1 MVLSGAKR
9 NWNRRIFMKKQ
20 TEIDGKVLWITR
32 TAVSLALLTALQLVT
47 RPMGQLV
54 TGSCVNCI
62 LTLSVLFCG
71 LSGGLVVAMASP
83 FLAFVLNIGPAVFA
97 VTPAI
102 ALGNAVLVAIVYLIA
117 GRRSI
122 FLSGG
127 GPCPLG
133 NGGRAPASRSG
144 AGKGRSFLMSCIA
157 AWLACSVGKFL
168 ALYLIVVQLLCR
180 VLSLPEKQVQMLGVM
195 FSYPQLLTALIGSG
209 IAFVIAG
216 RLGKAVS

>member
-1 MVLSGAKR
+1 
-9 NWNRRIFMKKQ
+9 MKTQ
-20 TEIDGKVLWITR
+20 FEADGKILWITR
-32 TAVSLALLTALQLVT
+32 TAVSLALLTVLQLVT
-47 RPMGQLV
+47 RPMGQIV

-71 LSGGLVVAMASP
+71 LSGGLVVALASP
-83 FLAFVLNIGPAVFA
+83 FLAFALNIGPAVFA

-102 ALGNAVLVAIVYLIA
+102 ALGNAVLVVIVYFLI
-117 GRRSI
+117 GRRGI
-122 FLSGG
+122 FLAGEK
-127 GPCPLG
+127 
-133 NGGRAPASRSG
+133 RSL
-144 AGKGRSFLMSCIA
+144 LMKCIA

-180 VLSLPEKQVQMLGVM
+180 VLSLPEKQVQMLSVM

>member
-1 MVLSGAKR
+1 
-9 NWNRRIFMKKQ
+9 MKTQ
-20 TEIDGKVLWITR
+20 FEADGKILWITR
-32 TAVSLALLTALQLVT
+32 TAVSLALLTVLQLAT
-47 RPMGQLV
+47 RPMGQIV

-71 LSGGLVVAMASP
+71 LGGGLVVALASP
-83 FLAFVLNIGPAVFA
+83 FLAFVLNIGPAIFA

-102 ALGNAVLVAIVYLIA
+102 ALGNAVLVALVYFLT

-122 FLSGG
+122 ILFGGNPRPLADNRSAPISQAGG
-127 GPCPLG
+127 GEK
-133 NGGRAPASRSG
+133 RS
-144 AGKGRSFLMSCIA
+144 SLMSCIT

-180 VLSLPEKQVQMLGVM
+180 VFSLPEKQVQMLGVM

-209 IAFVIAG
+209 IAFVIAV